1 MTGPGEWLPVRHS
14 RGRQRASSCAPRG
27 AAGKGFDGMVIPA
40 TARHWYSEDTG
51 EEQRCDACGRHGN
64 GSFHR
69 LTADPAGQVV
79 IEGIAMES
87 LTVLVVCGSCWA
99 RE

>member
-1 MTGPGEWLPVRHS
+1 
-14 RGRQRASSCAPRG
+14 
-27 AAGKGFDGMVIPA
+27 MVIPA

-87 LTVLVVCGSCWA
+87 LTVLVVCSSCWA
-99 RE
+99 REERRRTARGTGVNALSAPTLSRPA

>member
-1 MTGPGEWLPVRHS
+1 
-14 RGRQRASSCAPRG
+14 
-27 AAGKGFDGMVIPA
+27 MVIPA

-51 EEQRCDACGRHGN
+51 EEQRCDACGRNGS

-79 IEGIAMES
+79 IEGIAMDN
-87 LTVLVVCGSCWA
+87 LTVLVVCDMCWTRHQRRQVERLSGA
-99 RE
+99 DTLPVGLLSRPV